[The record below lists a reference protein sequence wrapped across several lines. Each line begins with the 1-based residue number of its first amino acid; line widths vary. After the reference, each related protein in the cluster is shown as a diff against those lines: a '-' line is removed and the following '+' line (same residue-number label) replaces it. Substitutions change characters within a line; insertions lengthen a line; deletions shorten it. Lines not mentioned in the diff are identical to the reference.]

1 FMRIIILFLSL
12 GIVSALPLVAQSP
25 ADRLGSVAE
34 SLDQIVADLETDQA
48 RAIALQL
55 RLADLDALTTEHQ
68 AALRDQERLLADYRA
83 SMAALEAHDRSTL
96 DQLAAQRALTGWLVP
111 TAGVAVTLALVEGA
125 VLLWR

>member
-1 FMRIIILFLSL
+1 MRIIILFLSL

-48 RAIALQL
+48 RAMALQL

>member
-1 FMRIIILFLSL
+1 MRIIILFLSL

-48 RAIALQL
+48 RAMALQL

-111 TAGVAVTLALVEGA
+111 AAGVAVTLALVEGA

>member
-1 FMRIIILFLSL
+1 MRIIILFLSL

>member
-1 FMRIIILFLSL
+1 MRIIILFLSL

-111 TAGVAVTLALVEGA
+111 AAGVAVTLALVEGA

>member
-1 FMRIIILFLSL
+1 MRIIILFLSL

-96 DQLAAQRALTGWLVP
+96 DQLAAQKALTGWLVP
-111 TAGVAVTLALVEGA
+111 AAGVAVTLALVEGA